1 MNSILKFWLQ
11 LFSSDSIGPI
21 NINQIHFIEMSYIY
35 ISYTRLLPIVPH
47 FRGAHNLYVLARYAI
62 KIHTL
67 DKVTFA
73 DYCEEGKVAKCL

>member
-1 MNSILKFWLQ
+1 
-11 LFSSDSIGPI
+11 
-21 NINQIHFIEMSYIY
+21 MSYIY